1 MKVVK
6 KPAEESEKGPSM
18 RWQPGG
24 RRAKHRVA
32 QEAGGV
38 ASQEGLGLDPSARQ

>member
-6 KPAEESEKGPSM
+6 KPTEEREKGPPV

-24 RRAKHRVA
+24 RRAKHQVA
-32 QEAGGV
+32 RAAGGV
-38 ASQEGLGLDPSARQ
+38 ASQGGLGLGPSARQ